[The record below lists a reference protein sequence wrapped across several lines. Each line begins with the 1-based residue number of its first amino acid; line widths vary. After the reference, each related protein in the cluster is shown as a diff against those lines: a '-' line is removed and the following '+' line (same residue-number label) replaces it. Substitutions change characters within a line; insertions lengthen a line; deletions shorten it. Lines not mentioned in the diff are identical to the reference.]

1 MRTYKNIVSPTM
13 HEIGKIAKSEISK
26 DPKLFDEL
34 ASLTELCPSY
44 FRDVLNGTKHTSVRR
59 MELIAKRLGIIITV
73 SQQDEDAKIQ
83 APQQKMLPNI
93 VPGNDLSTLSKSI
106 SDTQSQVTAL
116 HDSIDLITKR
126 LRDMDELEDRV
137 KQLEDKLS
145 KSNDLVRRYMKIT
158 NDTLSAIK

>member
-93 VPGNDLSTLSKSI
+93 VPGNDLSSLKMSAMS
-106 SDTQSQVTAL
+106 
-116 HDSIDLITKR
+116 KR
-126 LRDMDELEDRV
+126 LQDLDELEIRV
-137 KQLEDKLS
+137 EQLEDKLN

>member
-1 MRTYKNIVSPTM
+1 MRAYKNIVSPTM
-13 HEIGKIAKSEISK
+13 HEIGKIAKSEIVK

-83 APQQKMLPNI
+83 APQQKTLPNI
-93 VPGNDLSTLSKSI
+93 VPGNDLSSLKMSAMS
-106 SDTQSQVTAL
+106 
-116 HDSIDLITKR
+116 KR
-126 LRDMDELEDRV
+126 LQDLDELEIRV
-137 KQLEDKLS
+137 KQLEDKLN

>member
-13 HEIGKIAKSEISK
+13 HEIGKIAKSEIAK
-26 DPKLFDEL
+26 NPKLFDEL
-34 ASLTELCPSY
+34 ASLTELCPGY

-59 MELIAKRLGIIITV
+59 MEMLAERLGIIITV
-73 SQQDEDAKIQ
+73 SQGTDTKIPV
-83 APQQKMLPNI
+83 PQQKTLPNI

-106 SDTQSQVTAL
+106 SDTQNRVTAL
-116 HDSIDLITKR
+116 HDAIDLITKR
-126 LRDMDELEDRV
+126 LQDMDELEDRV

-158 NDTLSAIK
+158 NDALSAIK